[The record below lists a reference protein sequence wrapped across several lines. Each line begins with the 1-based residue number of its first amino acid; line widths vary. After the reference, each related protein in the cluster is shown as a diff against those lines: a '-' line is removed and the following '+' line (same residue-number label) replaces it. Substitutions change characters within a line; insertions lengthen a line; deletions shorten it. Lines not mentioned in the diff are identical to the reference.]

1 MVLQDGHH
9 YVEIHDVAHVRELFG
24 QLLAIVQRIK
34 STGDADGAKALV
46 MEYGTYVDRE
56 LHRELLDRLS
66 ALDMPKV
73 VGFIT
78 PVLVEDQ
85 DDVRL
90 IQPDDFLEQQL
101 QLHRDYVLSA
111 TSTSQA

>member
-1 MVLQDGHH
+1 
-9 YVEIHDVAHVRELFG
+9 
-24 QLLAIVQRIK
+24 
-34 STGDADGAKALV
+34 
-46 MEYGTYVDRE
+46 MEYGTCVDRE